1 MRKFWTAPTLFLL
14 AACATSSD
22 TQTVDACV
30 ATGKTVEQ
38 CACMASKDVEL
49 LAQGI
54 VSRDTLRVVQLSM
67 EGKSAEADRLLLTMP
82 FEQSFVELTMLS
94 NARNVCFS

>member
-1 MRKFWTAPTLFLL
+1 
-14 AACATSSD
+14 
-22 TQTVDACV
+22 
-30 ATGKTVEQ
+30 
-38 CACMASKDVEL
+38 MASKDVEL

-82 FEQSFVELTMLS
+82 FEQSFVELSMLS